1 MNVTECRKTLRSIRR
16 YKADPVDHSIID
28 SVVLSA
34 SFSPFR
40 KNTHVTRCIAI
51 EDKVLLSEIAEKYT
65 PDHNSKII
73 LQSPLMSAAT
83 FIKVQC
89 GYERYGAFSAKKKD
103 CRQPREIPVL
113 SHPSGSSGPWS
124 DHINTDKQQDDAGR
138 IPDKEVIYETFNE
151 STGLFRGRA

>member
-83 FIKVQC
+83 LSK
-89 GYERYGAFSAKKKD
+89 FSAAMRGMGFFGQKERLPAAAGDPGVEPSLRKL
-103 CRQPREIPVL
+103 RTVER
-113 SHPSGSSGPWS
+113 SH
-124 DHINTDKQQDDAGR
+124 QYR
-138 IPDKEVIYETFNE
+138 
-151 STGLFRGRA
+151 

>member
-1 MNVTECRKTLRSIRR
+1 MNVTECIKTRRSIRR

-83 FIKVQC
+83 FIKGQC
-89 GYERYGAFSAKKKD
+89 GYERYEAFSAKKKT
-103 CRQPREIPVL
+103 V
-113 SHPSGSSGPWS
+113 GS
-124 DHINTDKQQDDAGR
+124 
-138 IPDKEVIYETFNE
+138 
-151 STGLFRGRA
+151 RGRSRC